1 MLFIEDIFVIFLVV
15 HLNIQIGSLN
25 SQGKPWYSHNTCK
38 NVFICIWSIIY
49 TIRIYMRVSYTI
61 INFLFA
67 QTSDVP
73 HLVTVFILSTISSHG
88 LLSANTY
95 FLGQVQKLSTAASL
109 TLYLNLVGLETYYWN
124 YIAP

>member
-1 MLFIEDIFVIFLVV
+1 
-15 HLNIQIGSLN
+15 
-25 SQGKPWYSHNTCK
+25 
-38 NVFICIWSIIY
+38 
-49 TIRIYMRVSYTI
+49 MRVSYTI

-95 FLGQVQKLSTAASL
+95 FLGQVQKLSIAASL

>member
-1 MLFIEDIFVIFLVV
+1 
-15 HLNIQIGSLN
+15 
-25 SQGKPWYSHNTCK
+25 
-38 NVFICIWSIIY
+38 
-49 TIRIYMRVSYTI
+49 MRVSYTI

>member
-1 MLFIEDIFVIFLVV
+1 
-15 HLNIQIGSLN
+15 
-25 SQGKPWYSHNTCK
+25 
-38 NVFICIWSIIY
+38 
-49 TIRIYMRVSYTI
+49 MRVSYTI

-124 YIAP
+124 CIAP